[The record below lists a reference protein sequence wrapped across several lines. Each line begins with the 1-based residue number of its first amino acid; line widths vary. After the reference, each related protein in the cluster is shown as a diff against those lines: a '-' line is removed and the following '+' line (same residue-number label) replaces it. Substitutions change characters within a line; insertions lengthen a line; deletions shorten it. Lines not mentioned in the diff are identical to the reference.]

1 MSVLDSEDEM
11 EELGREVLE
20 VAKVLYLHPVGII
33 IFRIHNPLHG
43 S

>member
-1 MSVLDSEDEM
+1 MSVMDSEDEI

-20 VAKVLYLHPVGII
+20 VAKVHHVGII
-33 IFRIHNPLHG
+33 IFRIHIPLHG